1 MAQEKLL
8 WKQMKKHAPR
18 KMNIKR
24 IENTAHPG
32 MCDVHYTFL
41 PPGMCAGYEVVSG
54 FIELKHV
61 VQEPARADTIVRIEH
76 MTPDQKIFNWKER
89 QAGGNCHILLWIGDK
104 YLLFDEIK
112 EVGNVPLQRL
122 VDISIWAQAGKIE
135 WDGFWECLGCG

>member
-18 KMNIKR
+18 GMNIKR

-32 MCDVHYTFL
+32 MCDVHYTF
-41 PPGMCAGYEVVSG
+41 PDTHFCETVTG

-61 VQEPARADTIVRIEH
+61 VQEPARGDTIVRIEH
-76 MTPDQKIFNWKER
+76 LTPDQKIFNWKER
-89 QAGGNCHILLWIGDK
+89 EAGGNCHLLLWIGDK

-122 VDISIWAQAGKIE
+122 VDISIWARAGMLE
-135 WDGFWECLGCG
+135 WPKFWEYLRCV